1 MNGNAAAFG
10 RWVSVALARGH
21 GSVRLGTCLAHLST
35 ASSIQGKAAMIR
47 KMTVVKSIDKEG
59 REVFTYLKSPAPPQP
74 KKGRA
79 RKRSHA
85 IKVTLKLP
93 R

>member
-1 MNGNAAAFG
+1 
-10 RWVSVALARGH
+10 
-21 GSVRLGTCLAHLST
+21 
-35 ASSIQGKAAMIR
+35 MIR
-47 KMTVVKSIDKEG
+47 KMTVVKSVDKEG
-59 REVFTYLKSPAPPQP
+59 REVFTYLKSPGPPQP